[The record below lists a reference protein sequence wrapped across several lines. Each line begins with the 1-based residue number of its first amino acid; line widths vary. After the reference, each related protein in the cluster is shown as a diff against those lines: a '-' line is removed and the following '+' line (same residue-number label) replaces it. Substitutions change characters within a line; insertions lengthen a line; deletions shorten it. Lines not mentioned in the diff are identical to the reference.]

1 MAQHHRTE
9 GEVMSNYVNTA
20 LEWLADKLRA
30 SALLLITLVLLLVV
44 AKVAPQQLG
53 IVAYKGAL
61 LSGGGFLGY
70 WVDRVLF
77 PYGRPD
83 QAEYQT
89 QAHAEY
95 RRAIVVA
102 AALLA
107 VGLSA

>member
-1 MAQHHRTE
+1 
-9 GEVMSNYVNTA
+9 
-20 LEWLADKLRA
+20 
-30 SALLLITLVLLLVV
+30 
-44 AKVAPQQLG
+44 LG

-77 PYGRPD
+77 PYSRPD
-83 QAEYQT
+83 QAGYQV
-89 QAHAEY
+89 QLHAEY
-95 RRAIVVA
+95 RRAIVIA